1 MLTNLAVLVP
11 GRALRY
17 MAARG
22 RTGGTVMPLFNLI
35 LIALIQG
42 ITEFLPISSSGH
54 LALFPALTGEED
66 QGLTLDVAVHV
77 GTLVAVVAYFWREV
91 RDAVFGG
98 LHILTGRV
106 ATPQAKLALLLILAT
121 IPAIVCGLA
130 LALADMTDI
139 LRNVEIIAW
148 ATLVFGVVLWLADR
162 FGGLEKRSEAWGWRD
177 AALMGLAQ
185 AVALIPG
192 TSRSGITIT
201 AGRALG
207 YARVDAARIAMLM
220 SVPTILAAGALAT
233 LDLVSSGNAALGLDA
248 AIAAGLSCVAAF
260 LALSVMMK
268 MLETW
273 SLTPFVV
280 YRILL
285 GGALLVWIYGFD
297 GPAAA

>member
-1 MLTNLAVLVP
+1 
-11 GRALRY
+11 
-17 MAARG
+17 
-22 RTGGTVMPLFNLI
+22 MPLMNLI

-54 LALFPALTGEED
+54 LALFPALSGEED
-66 QGLTLDVAVHV
+66 QGILIDVAVHV

-98 LHILTGRV
+98 LHILSGRV
-106 ATPQAKLALLLILAT
+106 STPQAKLGLLLILAT
-121 IPAIVCGLA
+121 IPVVVCGLA
-130 LALADMTDI
+130 MGLAGLSDL
-139 LRNVEIIAW
+139 LRNVEVIAW
-148 ATLVFGVVLWLADR
+148 ATLIFGVVLWAADR
-162 FGGLEKRSEAWGWRD
+162 YGGLEKQGDAWGWRD

-220 SVPTILAAGALAT
+220 SVPTILAAGALAS
-233 LDLVSSGNAALGLDA
+233 LDLIQSGDAALGLDA
-248 AIAAGLSCVAAF
+248 AIAAGLSCIAA
-260 LALSVMMK
+260 LAALTVMMK

-273 SLTPFVV
+273 SLTPFVL
-280 YRILL
+280 YRLAL
-285 GGALLVWIYGFD
+285 GAALLVWIYGFG
-297 GPAAA
+297 GPASA